1 MLVQGTVPAES
12 NRICKRKI
20 KDWTHRR
27 VWVQSV
33 VAPLM
38 LQITIMVT
46 KTSLE
51 RRTVLSRCDLFQP
64 EVLTKDSVN
73 KVHFFNQSVPV
84 WGAHPGYQ
92 NISWE
97 DHYSKWQMTSDK
109 LHNHRST
116 YLPLNVHHDFSSP
129 PQQLYVL
136 GWTPYMSHFG
146 DLHSSTVLTYAC
158 RHTVFHHRTH
168 TWTFTHLLLHLLQLP
183 PSPPCPRPQ
192 PPPPPLLLRLS
203 QFPYS

>member
-1 MLVQGTVPAES
+1 M
-12 NRICKRKI
+12 
-20 KDWTHRR
+20 
-27 VWVQSV
+27 
-33 VAPLM
+33 
-38 LQITIMVT
+38 
-46 KTSLE
+46 
-51 RRTVLSRCDLFQP
+51 
-64 EVLTKDSVN
+64 
-73 KVHFFNQSVPV
+73 

-183 PSPPCPRPQ
+183 LHHLIPGHSLPLPLCSSGSPSFPTVNFVWS
-192 PPPPPLLLRLS
+192 PLKYCFLWITCVFIQHYRS
-203 QFPYS
+203 YYY

>member
-1 MLVQGTVPAES
+1 MWNPRGQVALIITSQEQVVSGWQKTV
-12 NRICKRKI
+12 
-20 KDWTHRR
+20 
-27 VWVQSV
+27 
-33 VAPLM
+33 
-38 LQITIMVT
+38 
-46 KTSLE
+46 
-51 RRTVLSRCDLFQP
+51 F
-64 EVLTKDSVN
+64 N

-109 LHNHRST
+109 LHNHRGT

-168 TWTFTHLLLHLLQLP
+168 TWTFTHFLLHLLQLP